1 MARQR
6 SSVPA
11 SLPFEYVVLGRPFSA
26 QNPTSGYA
34 RWRRR
39 LDEIVRD
46 QIVTVSGGRGFVPT
60 SEKLRCLIVW
70 LSAQPDADDHPDLDA
85 IIKPLIDAM
94 SEDAGKN
101 RPIPTYNWLI
111 KNDRQVRRLEIAKID
126 LNRPNL
132 RLPDCVVDEQ
142 DKREWARGEAVYV
155 RVDRLDAADGPAW
168 EWWK

>member
-6 SSVPA
+6 SSLPA
-11 SLPFEYVVLGRPFSA
+11 ALPFEYVALGRPFSA
-26 QNPTSGYA
+26 QSRTPGYT

-39 LDEIVRD
+39 LDEIVGTE
-46 QIVTVSGGRGFVPT
+46 IANVSGGRGFFPN
-60 SEKLRCLIVW
+60 SEKLRVLIVW

-101 RPIPTYNWLI
+101 RPDPTSNWLV
-111 KNDRQVRRLEIAKID
+111 KNDRQVRRLEAAKID
-126 LNRPNL
+126 LNTPNL
-132 RLPDCVVDEQ
+132 SLPDCITEKQDEP
-142 DKREWARGEAVYV
+142 EWARGEIVYV
-155 RVDRLDAADGPAW
+155 RVDRLGAADGAIW

>member
-11 SLPFEYVVLGRPFSA
+11 SLPFEYVAVGRPFSA

-39 LDEIVRD
+39 LDEIVGAELASL
-46 QIVTVSGGRGFVPT
+46 SGGRGFVPT
-60 SEKLRCLIVW
+60 SEILRVLIVW

-101 RPIPTYNWLI
+101 RPNPTYSWLI
-111 KNDRQVRRLEIAKID
+111 KNDRQVRRLEAAKID
-126 LNRPNL
+126 LNTADL
-132 RLPDCVVDEQ
+132 RLPDCVRDEQ
-142 DKREWARGEAVYV
+142 DKPEWARGEAVYV
-155 RVDRLDAADGPAW
+155 RVDRMDAADSPVW

>member
-11 SLPFEYVVLGRPFSA
+11 GLPFEYVALGRPFSA
-26 QNPTSGYA
+26 QNRTPGYA
-34 RWRRR
+34 RWRQR
-39 LDEIVRD
+39 LD
-46 QIVTVSGGRGFVPT
+46 QIVGAQIASASGGRGFLPT
-60 SEKLRCLIVW
+60 SEKLRILIVW

-101 RPIPTYNWLI
+101 RPSPTYNWLI
-111 KNDRQVRRLEIAKID
+111 KNDGQIRRLEAVRIN
-126 LNRPNL
+126 LNTPGL
-132 RLPDCVVDEQ
+132 RLPDCVEAQQ
-142 DKREWARGEAVYV
+142 DKPEWARGEAVYV
-155 RVDRLDAADGPAW
+155 YVDRLDTTDDPVW